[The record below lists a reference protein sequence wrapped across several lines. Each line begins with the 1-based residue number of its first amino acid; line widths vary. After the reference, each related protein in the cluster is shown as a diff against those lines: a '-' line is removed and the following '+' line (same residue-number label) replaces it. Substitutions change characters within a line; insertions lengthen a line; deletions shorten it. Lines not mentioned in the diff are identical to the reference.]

1 MTNKQSTVIIVALE
15 SEFSSKALSS
25 SSSKLP
31 IIYSGMGKINAALA
45 VFQAFQQY
53 QPELIINY
61 GTAGKI
67 NPKLSGLVEIK
78 KTIQRDMITDSM
90 APRGVV
96 PFSNNP
102 NEFYS
107 KSGQYTCGT
116 GDSFVE
122 SKDDWLIDNQ
132 VDLVDMELF
141 SIAAVA
147 YSFGIEWTSFKFISD
162 DANNDNSVKQW
173 QNEENLGEQLFL
185 DKLKELELIA

>member
-1 MTNKQSTVIIVALE
+1 MTNKKSTVIIVALE
-15 SEFSSKALSS
+15 SEFSSKAL
-25 SSSKLP
+25 SSKLP

-45 VFQAFQQY
+45 VFEAFQQY

-90 APRGVV
+90 APRGIV
-96 PFSNNP
+96 PFSKNP

-122 SKDDWLIDNQ
+122 TKDDWLIDNQ

>member
-90 APRGVV
+90 APRGIV
-96 PFSNNP
+96 PFSKNP

-122 SKDDWLIDNQ
+122 TKDDWLIDNQ

-147 YSFGIEWTSFKFISD
+147 YSFGMEWTSFKFISD